1 MTLEA
6 HTHFLNVETPEGP
19 RRIAWECW
27 HAHGMEQAPVLICVH
42 GLTRNRHDFDLIA
55 KAMSDHYRVVT
66 VDILGRGDS
75 DRLTAPEHYGYPL
88 YISQMLQ
95 LLKHIAE
102 ATGEQRFDWLGTSMG
117 GLIGMM
123 LAAREESPIRRLVLN
138 DVGPVI
144 PGAALGRIGARVGE
158 DPRFKNLQEAAEY
171 FKDVYADFG
180 IPDDLGWSDLTL
192 HSAIRQENG
201 TYALHYDPAIGDV
214 FTEDMADVKLWDV
227 WDNVRC
233 PTLVLRGENSD
244 VLTRETA
251 ERMTRSGPKAEL
263 VELPG
268 VGHAPALMTED
279 QIKVVHDW
287 LRSFDEED
295 EEDSATDAG

>member
-75 DRLTAPEHYGYPL
+75 DRLAAPEHYGYPL

-123 LAAREESPIRRLVLN
+123 IAASPGSPIERLIMN
-138 DVGPVI
+138 DIGPFIPLKGLTRLSDYVGRDPAFSTMAEVEEYLRLI
-144 PGAALGRIGARVGE
+144 LSGFGRLTEEQWQHMARYSVATGADGYLRLR
-158 DPRFKNLQEAAEY
+158 
-171 FKDVYADFG
+171 
-180 IPDDLGWSDLTL
+180 
-192 HSAIRQENG
+192 
-201 TYALHYDPAIGDV
+201 YDPAIASAFEGLSEDV
-214 FTEDMADVKLWDV
+214 DLWAV
-227 WDNVRC
+227 WDAVSC
-233 PTLVLRGENSD
+233 PVLVLQGEESD
-244 VLTRETA
+244 LLDSGTVA
-251 ERMTRSGPKAEL
+251 RMCEKPSVISRAFAQC
-263 VELPG
+263 
-268 VGHAPALMTED
+268 GHAPALMSDD
-279 QIKVVHDW
+279 QIQCVRDFLVM
-287 LRSFDEED
+287 
-295 EEDSATDAG
+295 